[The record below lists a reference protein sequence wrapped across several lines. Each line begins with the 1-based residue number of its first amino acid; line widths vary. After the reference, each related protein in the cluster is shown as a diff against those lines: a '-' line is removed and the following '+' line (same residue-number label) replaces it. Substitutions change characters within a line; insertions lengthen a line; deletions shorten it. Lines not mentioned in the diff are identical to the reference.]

1 MPDGFKGQLPKNGA
15 ARKWPRMCGNGS
27 AMIAETKTGVVDAI
41 LEVGRQRKAVLD
53 QLRAALQSGDNSQA
67 LNLAR
72 QLCGLQNEE
81 STRTN
86 PRLN

>member
-1 MPDGFKGQLPKNGA
+1 
-15 ARKWPRMCGNGS
+15 
-27 AMIAETKTGVVDAI
+27 MISETKTGIVDTI

-53 QLRAALQSGDNSQA
+53 QLRAALQSGDSPQA

-81 STRTN
+81 SARIN
-86 PRLN
+86 PCFN